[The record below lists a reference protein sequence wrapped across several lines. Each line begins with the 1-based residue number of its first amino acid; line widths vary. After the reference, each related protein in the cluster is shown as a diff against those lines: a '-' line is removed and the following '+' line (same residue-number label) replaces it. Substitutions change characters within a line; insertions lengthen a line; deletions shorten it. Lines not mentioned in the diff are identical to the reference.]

1 MRHDETSTGFA
12 PSVDSPAQK
21 RRKILAGRGALMLIA
36 GVALAAFSLYI
47 LIVLYGIFASQ

>member
-1 MRHDETSTGFA
+1 MKDKETPTGLS
-12 PSVDSPAQK
+12 PSADPPAQK
-21 RRKILAGRGALMLIA
+21 RRKVMAGRGALMLIV